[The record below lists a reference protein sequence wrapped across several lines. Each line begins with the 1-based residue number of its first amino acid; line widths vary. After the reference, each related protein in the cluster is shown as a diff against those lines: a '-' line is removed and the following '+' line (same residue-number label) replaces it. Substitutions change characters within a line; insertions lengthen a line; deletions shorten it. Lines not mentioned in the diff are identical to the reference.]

1 MVKEVT
7 MPVMEKQL
15 LTVEEV
21 ANKLQ
26 VSKDTVWRLIRQK
39 ELVAYRIAGSLR
51 IHPDDLQKYL
61 DKQKTD
67 QTE

>member
-1 MVKEVT
+1 MI
-7 MPVMEKQL
+7 VMEKL

-39 ELVAYRIAGSLR
+39 KLIAYRVAGSLR

-61 DKQKTD
+61 DSQKTD